1 MSFLCELGYLKIL
14 NPCFGPLRQ
23 RDLLVIFYYIEESG
37 DQLLKTSMDWVVQ
50 ASAWEVA
57 ELGEEDNSH
66 FNLLSGSSSLVGG
79 KNGGGLL
86 NDLRLGRLGEME
98 DGSMDIIKEQ
108 EGLRSPLLPS
118 EMKKTHELSCVK
130 MVLCLVDGCSSDL
143 SKCREYHR
151 RHRVCERHSKT
162 PVVIIK
168 GREQRFC
175 QQCSR

>member
-1 MSFLCELGYLKIL
+1 
-14 NPCFGPLRQ
+14 
-23 RDLLVIFYYIEESG
+23 
-37 DQLLKTSMDWVVQ
+37 MDWIVK
-50 ASAWEVA
+50 ASAWDVA
-57 ELGEEDNSH
+57 GLCEDDNSH
-66 FNLLSGSSSLVGG
+66 FIALSGSSSLVGG

-86 NDLRLGRLGEME
+86 NDLGLGRLGDLQ
-98 DGSMDIIKEQ
+98 DGSMDIIKGR
-108 EGLRSPLLPS
+108 EGLTSLLLPS
-118 EMKKTHELSCVK
+118 EIMKTQDLSCLK
-130 MVLCLVDGCSSDL
+130 KVLCLVDGCSSDL

>member
-1 MSFLCELGYLKIL
+1 
-14 NPCFGPLRQ
+14 
-23 RDLLVIFYYIEESG
+23 
-37 DQLLKTSMDWVVQ
+37 MDWVVK
-50 ASAWEVA
+50 ASAWDLTG
-57 ELGEEDNSH
+57 LGEEDNSH
-66 FNLLSGSSSLVGG
+66 FIALSGSSSLVSG

-86 NDLRLGRLGEME
+86 NDLGLGRLDDLQ

-108 EGLRSPLLPS
+108 EELRSLLLPS
-118 EMKKTHELSCVK
+118 EMKKTHELCCMK
-130 MVLCLVDGCSSDL
+130 KVLCLVDGCSSDL